1 MTKKQFT
8 FVRLFIVICL
18 SVSIGLSVQ
27 FGYAFV
33 PPLAIIASTAL
44 VLFMMHRV
52 KEVMVDERD
61 YRLGGQAARLTFN
74 ITTVALTALGGSLMA
89 YSVNHPEYYRYG
101 YLSLYLVCF
110 MLVVNIFSFLY
121 YQKKGSK

>member
-8 FVRLFIVICL
+8 IIRIFVVICL
-18 SVSIGLSVQ
+18 SISIGLSVQ
-27 FGYAFV
+27 FGYTFV
-33 PPLAIIASTAL
+33 PPLAIIIATAL
-44 VLFMMHRV
+44 VLYMMHRV

-74 ITTVALTALGGSLMA
+74 FTAVGLTALGGSLMA

-101 YLSLYLVCF
+101 YLTLYLVCF
-110 MLVVNIFSFLY
+110 MLVVNIFAFLY